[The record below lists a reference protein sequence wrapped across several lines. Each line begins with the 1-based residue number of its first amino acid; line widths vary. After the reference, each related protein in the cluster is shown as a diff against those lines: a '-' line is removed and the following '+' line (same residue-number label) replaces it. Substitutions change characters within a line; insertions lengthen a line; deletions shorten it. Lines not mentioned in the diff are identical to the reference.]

1 MDWLLAGNADTRNM
15 PKKFEALRGDLSTS
29 NGPVSVVS
37 SAESRV

>member
-1 MDWLLAGNADTRNM
+1 MDWLLVGNADMRNM

-29 NGPVSVVS
+29 KAPVSVVS